1 MPTVA
6 TVPQRPI
13 DLPRRSPALNQT
25 GPRPVYLDGTVGQ
38 SAACNG
44 ADGICPL
51 IIQWTME
58 GSDPPVRGARWG
70 LGTML

>member
-1 MPTVA
+1 MA

-58 GSDPPVRGARWG
+58 GADPPVRGARWG

>member
-25 GPRPVYLDGTVGQ
+25 GPRHVYLDGTVGQ
-38 SAACNG
+38 RAACNG
-44 ADGICPL
+44 ADGVCPL

-58 GSDPPVRGARWG
+58 GADPPVRGARWG

>member
-1 MPTVA
+1 MA

-25 GPRPVYLDGTVGQ
+25 GPRHVYLDGTVGQ

-58 GSDPPVRGARWG
+58 GADPPVRGARWG